1 MKGSYKSRWVIV
13 IVVVI
18 AAIAAFWFWQG
29 RNDSQSAAPG
39 ATKQAQ
45 QSPAGGRRGMRSGP
59 LAPVQA
65 ATAVEQ
71 AVPRYLTGL
80 GTITAAN
87 TVTVRSRVDGQLMA
101 LHFREGQQV
110 KAGDLLAE
118 IDPSQFKVALA
129 QARGQLAKDKATL
142 ANARRDLARY
152 QQLAKTNLV
161 SRQELDAQQ
170 ALVSETEGTIKA
182 DEASV
187 ASAQLQLDWSRI
199 TAPVDGRVGL
209 KQVDV
214 GNQISSGDTTGIVVI
229 TQTHPIDLVFTLP
242 ESDIATVVQ
251 AQKAGKPLVVEAW
264 DRTNSKKLSEGTLLS
279 LDNQIDATTGTIK
292 VKARFNNQDDAL
304 FPNQFVNA
312 RMLVDTE
319 QNAVVIPTAALQ
331 MGNEGHFVW
340 VLNSENKVS
349 KHLVTPGIQDSQ
361 KVVIRAGISAGDRV
375 VTDGIDRLTEG
386 AKVEVV
392 EAQSATTPEEKA
404 TSREYA
410 KKEHAPDAGVTP
422 EQHRRPVAPFYYAS
436 CRHHAADGGDLTRRD
451 YRLSRPARFGAAGS
465 GLSDHSGGH
474 ALPSASPD
482 VMTSAVTAPLE
493 RQFGQMS
500 GLKQMSSQSSGG
512 ASVITLQ
519 FQLTL
524 PLDVAEQEVQAAIN
538 AATNLLPSDLP
549 NPPVYSKVNPA
560 DPPIMTL
567 AVTSTAM
574 PMTQVEDMVET
585 RVAQK
590 ISQISGVGL
599 VTLSG
604 GQRPAVRVK
613 LNAQAIAALGLTSET
628 VRTAITG
635 ANVNSAKGSL
645 DGPSR
650 AVTLSANDQMQSA
663 EEYRQLIIA
672 YQNGAPIRLGDV
684 ATVEQGAENSW
695 LGAWAN
701 KEQAIVMN
709 VQRQPGANIISTA
722 DSIRQMLP
730 QLTESL
736 PKSVKVTVL
745 SDRTTNIR
753 ASVNDT
759 QFELMMA
766 IALVVMII
774 YLFLRNIPATIIPGF
789 AVPLSLIGT
798 FAVMVFL
805 DFSINNLTLMALTIA
820 TGFVVDDAIVVIE
833 NISRYIEKGEK
844 PLAAALK
851 GAGEIG
857 FTIISLTFS
866 LIAVLIPLLFM
877 GDIVGRLFREFAITT
892 AVAILISAVV
902 SLTLTPMMCARM
914 LSQESLRKQNRFSR
928 ASEKMFDRIIAA
940 YGRGLAK
947 VLNHPWLTLSVAL
960 STLLLSVLLW
970 VFIPKG
976 FFPVQDNGII
986 QGTLQAPQSSSF
998 ANMAQRQ
1005 RQVADVILQ
1014 DPAVQSLTS
1023 FVGVDGTNPSLNSA
1037 RLQINLKPLDERD
1050 DRVQKV
1056 IARLQTAV
1064 DKVPGVDLFLQPTQ
1078 DLTIDT
1084 QVSRTQY
1091 QFTLQATSLD
1101 ALSTWVPELMEKL
1114 QQLPQLSDVSS
1125 DWQDKGLVAYV
1136 NVDRDSASRLGISMA
1151 DVDNALYNAFGQRLI
1166 STIYTQA
1173 NQYRVVLEHNT
1184 ENTPGLAALDTI
1196 RLTSSDGGVVP
1207 LSSIAKIEQRF
1218 APLSINHLDQ
1228 FPVTTISFNVPDNY
1242 SLGDAVQA
1250 IMDTEKTLNLP
1261 VDITTQFRGSTL
1273 AFQSA
1278 LGSTV
1283 WLIVAAVVAM
1293 YIVLGILYESFIHP
1307 ITILSTLPTAGVGAL
1322 LALMIAGSE
1331 LDVIAIIGI
1340 ILLIGIVKK
1349 NAIMMIDFALA
1360 AEREQGMSPRD
1371 AIYQACLLRFRPI
1384 LMTTP
1389 AALLGALPLMLS
1401 TGVGAE
1407 LRRPLGIGMV
1417 GGLIVSQVLTLFT
1430 TPVIYLLF
1438 DRLALWTKSRFARHE
1453 EEA

>member
-29 RNDSQSAAPG
+29 RNDSRSAAPG

-101 LHFREGQQV
+101 LHFQEGQQV

-129 QARGQLAKDKATL
+129 QAQGQLAKDKATL

-229 TQTHPIDLVFTLP
+229 TQTHPIDLLFTLP

-422 EQHRRPVAPFYYAS
+422 SSTGGPSRLFIMRPVATTLLMVAILL
-436 CRHHAADGGDLTRRD
+436 AGIIG
-451 YRLSRPARFGAAGS
+451 YR
-465 GLSDHSGGH
+465 
-474 ALPSASPD
+474 ALPVSALPEVDYPTIQVVTLYPGASPD

-753 ASVNDT
+753 ASVDDT

-774 YLFLRNIPATIIPGF
+774 YLFLRNIPATIIPGV

-877 GDIVGRLFREFAITT
+877 GDIVGRLFREFAITL

-1050 DRVQKV
+1050 DRVQKSSPV
-1056 IARLQTAV
+1056 CKRRWIKCRASISSCNQR
-1064 DKVPGVDLFLQPTQ
+1064 
-1078 DLTIDT
+1078 
-1084 QVSRTQY
+1084 RT
-1091 QFTLQATSLD
+1091 
-1101 ALSTWVPELMEKL
+1101 
-1114 QQLPQLSDVSS
+1114 
-1125 DWQDKGLVAYV
+1125 
-1136 NVDRDSASRLGISMA
+1136 
-1151 DVDNALYNAFGQRLI
+1151 
-1166 STIYTQA
+1166 
-1173 NQYRVVLEHNT
+1173 
-1184 ENTPGLAALDTI
+1184 
-1196 RLTSSDGGVVP
+1196 
-1207 LSSIAKIEQRF
+1207 
-1218 APLSINHLDQ
+1218 
-1228 FPVTTISFNVPDNY
+1228 
-1242 SLGDAVQA
+1242 
-1250 IMDTEKTLNLP
+1250 
-1261 VDITTQFRGSTL
+1261 
-1273 AFQSA
+1273 
-1278 LGSTV
+1278 
-1283 WLIVAAVVAM
+1283 
-1293 YIVLGILYESFIHP
+1293 
-1307 ITILSTLPTAGVGAL
+1307 
-1322 LALMIAGSE
+1322 
-1331 LDVIAIIGI
+1331 
-1340 ILLIGIVKK
+1340 
-1349 NAIMMIDFALA
+1349 
-1360 AEREQGMSPRD
+1360 
-1371 AIYQACLLRFRPI
+1371 
-1384 LMTTP
+1384 
-1389 AALLGALPLMLS
+1389 
-1401 TGVGAE
+1401 
-1407 LRRPLGIGMV
+1407 
-1417 GGLIVSQVLTLFT
+1417 
-1430 TPVIYLLF
+1430 
-1438 DRLALWTKSRFARHE
+1438 
-1453 EEA
+1453 